1 MKILIASSSDIAI
14 PFIENIVKN
23 GHHEFCGLLSNIDK
37 ATGRG
42 QSIRSN
48 DLAEW
53 AKNYGIKIYQS
64 GSTNDIKEI
73 VDEVLP
79 DVVIT
84 IAFGQIIKE
93 DSLKIPKNGWL
104 NVHFSKLPK
113 WRGAAPVQ
121 HAILN
126 GESTTGISIFQLE
139 KGMDTGPVYLIEDVI
154 IQDNEKTPDV
164 LKKMSLMVPSLVLK
178 TLEMITGNVLPI
190 QQSGENI
197 SYAPKISKEDGKL
210 DWNNKSFDIFNKFR
224 AFYGNPGVWTLFN
237 ENRIVINNMRIS
249 DQKNLSPGQVSI
261 LASQLMVGTALGA
274 IEILELTP
282 AGRKTMSASEFIRGL
297 LVKDGLKLG

>member
-14 PFIENIVKN
+14 PLIENIVGN
-23 GHHEFCGLLSNIDK
+23 GQHEFCGLLSNIDK

-53 AKNYGIKIYQS
+53 AKNSGVKIYQS

-73 VDEVLP
+73 VNEVLP

-121 HAILN
+121 HAILS
-126 GESTTGISIFQLE
+126 GESSTGISIFQLE
-139 KGMDTGPVYLIEDVI
+139 KGMDTGPVYLFEDVI

-164 LKKMSLMVPSLVLK
+164 LKKMSLMVPGLVLK
-178 TLEMITGNVLPI
+178 TLEMISGNVPPI
-190 QQSGENI
+190 PQSGENT

-210 DWNNKSFDIFNKFR
+210 DWSNKSLDVFNQFR
-224 AFYGNPGVWTLFN
+224 AFYGNPGVWTILN

-249 DQKNLSPGQVSI
+249 VQENLFPGQVSI
-261 LASQLMVGTALGA
+261 SESQLMVGTAHGA

>member
-14 PFIENIVKN
+14 PLIENIVKN

-48 DLAEW
+48 ELAEW
-53 AKNYGIKIYQS
+53 AKNSAIKIYQS

-126 GESTTGISIFQLE
+126 GESSTGISIFQLE
-139 KGMDTGPVYLIEDVI
+139 KGMDTGPVYLFEDVI

-164 LKKMSLMVPSLVLK
+164 LKKMSLMVPGLVLK

-224 AFYGNPGVWTLFN
+224 AFYGNPGVWTLLN

-261 LASQLMVGTALGA
+261 LANQLMVGTAFGA

>member
-1 MKILIASSSDIAI
+1 MPL
-14 PFIENIVKN
+14 IENIVKN
-23 GHHEFCGLLSNIDK
+23 GQYEFCGLLSNIDK

-53 AKNYGIKIYQS
+53 AKNSGVKIYQC
-64 GSTNDIKEI
+64 GSTNDIKLI
-73 VDEVLP
+73 IDEVLP

-126 GESTTGISIFQLE
+126 GESSTGISIFQLE
-139 KGMDTGPVYLIEDVI
+139 KGMDTGPVYLFEEVI

-164 LKKMSLMVPSLVLK
+164 LKKMSLMVPGLVLK
-178 TLEMITGNVLPI
+178 TLEMISGNIPPI
-190 QQSGENI
+190 PQSGETI

-210 DWNNKSFDIFNKFR
+210 DWDNKSADIFNKFR
-224 AFYGNPGVWTLFN
+224 AFYGNPGVWTILN
-237 ENRIVINNMRIS
+237 ENRIIINNMRIS
-249 DQKNLSPGQVSI
+249 LQENLFPGQVLIS
-261 LASQLMVGTALGA
+261 ADQLVVGTAHGA

>member
-1 MKILIASSSDIAI
+1 MVASSSDIAI
-14 PFIENIVKN
+14 PLVEDIVKSEQ
-23 GHHEFCGLLSNIDK
+23 HEFCGLLSNIDK

-48 DLAEW
+48 NLAEW
-53 AKNYGIKIYQS
+53 AKNSGVKIYQS
-64 GSTNDIKEI
+64 ASANDIKQI
-73 VDEVLP
+73 VADVSP
-79 DVVIT
+79 DLVIT

-93 DSLKIPKNGWL
+93 DALKIPKNGWL

-126 GESTTGISIFQLE
+126 GESSTGISIFQLE
-139 KGMDTGPVYLIEDVI
+139 KGMDTGPVYVFEDVI
-154 IQDNEKTPDV
+154 IQDNEKTPEV
-164 LKKMSLMVPSLVLK
+164 LNKMSLMVPDLVLK
-178 TLEMITGNVLPI
+178 TLEMISGNVPPI
-190 QQSGENI
+190 PQSGENT
-197 SYAPKISKEDGKL
+197 SYASKISKEDGKL
-210 DWNNKSFDIFNKFR
+210 DWNNKSLDIFNKFR
-224 AFYGNPGVWTLFN
+224 AFYGNPGVWTILN
-237 ENRIVINNMRIS
+237 EKRIVINNMRIS
-249 DQKNLSPGQVSI
+249 VQENLFPGQVLIS
-261 LASQLMVGTALGA
+261 ASQLMVGTAHGA

>member
-1 MKILIASSSDIAI
+1 M
-14 PFIENIVKN
+14 
-23 GHHEFCGLLSNIDK
+23 DK

-73 VDEVLP
+73 VDEVSP

-126 GESTTGISIFQLE
+126 GESSTGISIFQLE
-139 KGMDTGPVYLIEDVI
+139 KGMDTGPVYLFEDVI

-164 LKKMSLMVPSLVLK
+164 LKKMSLMVPGLVQK
-178 TLEMITGNVLPI
+178 TLEMISGNVPPI
-190 QQSGENI
+190 PQSGENT

-210 DWNNKSFDIFNKFR
+210 DWNNKSLDIFNKFR
-224 AFYGNPGVWTLFN
+224 AFYGNPGVWTILN
-237 ENRIVINNMRIS
+237 DNRIVINNMRIS
-249 DQKNLSPGQVSI
+249 VQENLFPGQVSI
-261 LASQLMVGTALGA
+261 SASQLMVGTAHGA

>member
-1 MKILIASSSDIAI
+1 
-14 PFIENIVKN
+14 
-23 GHHEFCGLLSNIDK
+23 
-37 ATGRG
+37 
-42 QSIRSN
+42 
-48 DLAEW
+48 
-53 AKNYGIKIYQS
+53 
-64 GSTNDIKEI
+64 
-73 VDEVLP
+73 
-79 DVVIT
+79 VIT

-121 HAILN
+121 HAILS
-126 GESTTGISIFQLE
+126 GESSTGISIFQLE
-139 KGMDTGPVYLIEDVI
+139 KGMDTGPVYLFEDVI

-164 LKKMSLMVPSLVLK
+164 LKKMSLMVPGLVLK
-178 TLEMITGNVLPI
+178 TLEMISGNVPPI
-190 QQSGENI
+190 PQSGENT

-210 DWNNKSFDIFNKFR
+210 DWNNKSLDVFNKFR
-224 AFYGNPGVWTLFN
+224 AFYGNPGVWTILN

-249 DQKNLSPGQVSI
+249 VQENLFPGQVSI
-261 LASQLMVGTALGA
+261 SESQLMVGTAHGA

>member
-1 MKILIASSSDIAI
+1 MIASSSDIAI
-14 PFIENIVKN
+14 PLIEDIVKSEQ
-23 GHHEFCGLLSNIDK
+23 HEFCGLLSNIDK

-48 DLAEW
+48 DLSEW
-53 AKNYGIKIYQS
+53 AKNSGVKIYQS
-64 GSTNDIKEI
+64 AIANDIKQI
-73 VDEVLP
+73 VAEVLP

-126 GESTTGISIFQLE
+126 GESSTGISIFQLE
-139 KGMDTGPVYLIEDVI
+139 KGMDTGPVYVFEDVI
-154 IQDNEKTPDV
+154 IQDNEKTPEV
-164 LKKMSLMVPSLVLK
+164 LNKMSLMVPDLVLK
-178 TLEMITGNVLPI
+178 TLEMISGNVPPI
-190 QQSGENI
+190 PQSGENT
-197 SYAPKISKEDGKL
+197 SYASKISKEDGKL
-210 DWNNKSFDIFNKFR
+210 DWNNKSLDIFNKFR
-224 AFYGNPGVWTLFN
+224 AFYGNPGVWTILN
-237 ENRIVINNMRIS
+237 EKRIVINNMRIS
-249 DQKNLSPGQVSI
+249 VQGNLFPGQVSI
-261 LASQLMVGTALGA
+261 SASQLMVGTAHGA

>member
-14 PFIENIVKN
+14 PLIENIVKN

-139 KGMDTGPVYLIEDVI
+139 KGMDTGPVYLFEDVI

-164 LKKMSLMVPSLVLK
+164 LKKMSLMVPGLVLK

-224 AFYGNPGVWTLFN
+224 GFYGNPGVWTLLN

>member
-1 MKILIASSSDIAI
+1 MKILVASSSDIAI
-14 PFIENIVKN
+14 PLIEDIVKSEQ
-23 GHHEFCGLLSNIDK
+23 HEFCGLLSNIDK

-48 DLAEW
+48 NLAEW
-53 AKNYGIKIYQS
+53 AKNSGVKIYQS
-64 GSTNDIKEI
+64 ASANDIKQI
-73 VDEVLP
+73 VAEVLP

-126 GESTTGISIFQLE
+126 GESSTGISIFQLE
-139 KGMDTGPVYLIEDVI
+139 KGMDTGPVYVFEDVI
-154 IQDNEKTPDV
+154 IQDNEKTPEV
-164 LKKMSLMVPSLVLK
+164 LNRMSLMVPDLVLK
-178 TLEMITGNVLPI
+178 TLEMISGNVPPI
-190 QQSGENI
+190 PQSGENT
-197 SYAPKISKEDGKL
+197 SYASKISKEDGKL
-210 DWNNKSFDIFNKFR
+210 DWNNKSLDIFNKFR
-224 AFYGNPGVWTLFN
+224 AFYGNPGVWTILN
-237 ENRIVINNMRIS
+237 EKRIVINNMRIS
-249 DQKNLSPGQVSI
+249 VQENLFPGQVLIS
-261 LASQLMVGTALGA
+261 ASQLMVGTAHGA

>member
-1 MKILIASSSDIAI
+1 MIASSSDIAI
-14 PFIENIVKN
+14 PLIENIVGN
-23 GHHEFCGLLSNIDK
+23 GQHEFCGLLSNIDK

-53 AKNYGIKIYQS
+53 AKNSGVKIYQS

-73 VDEVLP
+73 VNEVLP

-121 HAILN
+121 HAILS
-126 GESTTGISIFQLE
+126 GESSTGISIFQLE
-139 KGMDTGPVYLIEDVI
+139 KGMDTGPVYLFEDVI

-164 LKKMSLMVPSLVLK
+164 LKKMSLMVPGLVLK
-178 TLEMITGNVLPI
+178 TLEMISGNVPPI
-190 QQSGENI
+190 PQSGENT

-210 DWNNKSFDIFNKFR
+210 DWSNKSLDVFNQFR
-224 AFYGNPGVWTLFN
+224 AFYGNPGVWTILN

-249 DQKNLSPGQVSI
+249 VQENLFPGQVSI
-261 LASQLMVGTALGA
+261 SESQLMVGTAHGA

>member
-1 MKILIASSSDIAI
+1 LKILIASSSDIAI
-14 PFIENIVKN
+14 PLIENIVRN
-23 GHHEFCGLLSNIDK
+23 GQHEFCGLLSNIDK

-53 AKNYGIKIYQS
+53 AKNSGVRIYQS
-64 GSTNDIKEI
+64 GSTNDIREI
-73 VDEVLP
+73 VNEVLP

-104 NVHFSKLPK
+104 NVHFSKLPE

-126 GESTTGISIFQLE
+126 GESSTGISIFQLE
-139 KGMDTGPVYLIEDVI
+139 KGMDTGPVYLFEEVI

-164 LKKMSLMVPSLVLK
+164 LKKMSLMVPNLVLK
-178 TLEMITGNVLPI
+178 TLEMISGNIPPI
-190 QQSGENI
+190 PQSGENT
-197 SYAPKISKEDGKL
+197 SYASKISKEDGML
-210 DWNNKSFDIFNKFR
+210 DWNNKSLDILNKFR
-224 AFYGNPGVWTLFN
+224 AFYGNPGVWTILN
-237 ENRIVINNMRIS
+237 ENRIIINNMRIS
-249 DQKNLSPGQVSI
+249 LQENLFPGQVLIS
-261 LASQLMVGTALGA
+261 ADQLVVGTAHGA

>member
-1 MKILIASSSDIAI
+1 MIASSSDIAI
-14 PFIENIVKN
+14 PLIENIVGN
-23 GHHEFCGLLSNIDK
+23 GQHEFCGLLSNIDK

-53 AKNYGIKIYQS
+53 SKNSGIKIYQS
-64 GSTNDIKEI
+64 GSTNDIKVI

-126 GESTTGISIFQLE
+126 GESSSGISIFQLE
-139 KGMDTGPVYLIEDVI
+139 KEMDTGPVYLFEDVI
-154 IQDNEKTPDV
+154 IEEHEKTPDV
-164 LKKMSLMVPSLVLK
+164 LKKMSLMVPGLVQK
-178 TLEMITGNVLPI
+178 TLEMISGNVPPI
-190 QQSGENI
+190 PQSGENT

-210 DWNNKSFDIFNKFR
+210 DWNDKSLDLFKKFR
-224 AFYGNPGVWTLFN
+224 AFYGNPGVWTILN
-237 ENRIVINNMRIS
+237 ENRIVINDMRIS
-249 DQKNLSPGQVSI
+249 VQENLFPGQVSI
-261 LASQLMVGTALGA
+261 SASQLMVGTADGA

>member
-1 MKILIASSSDIAI
+1 MKILVASSSDIAI
-14 PFIENIVKN
+14 PLVEDIVKSEQ
-23 GHHEFCGLLSNIDK
+23 HEFCGLLSNIDK

-48 DLAEW
+48 NLAEW
-53 AKNYGIKIYQS
+53 AKNSGVKIYQS
-64 GSTNDIKEI
+64 ASANDIKQI
-73 VDEVLP
+73 VAEVLP

-126 GESTTGISIFQLE
+126 GESSTGISIFQLE
-139 KGMDTGPVYLIEDVI
+139 KGMDTGPVYVFEDVI
-154 IQDNEKTPDV
+154 IQDNEKTPEV
-164 LKKMSLMVPSLVLK
+164 LNKMSLMVPDLVLK
-178 TLEMITGNVLPI
+178 TLEMISGNVPPI
-190 QQSGENI
+190 PQSGEHT
-197 SYAPKISKEDGKL
+197 SYASKISKEDGKL
-210 DWNNKSFDIFNKFR
+210 DWNNKSLDIFNKFR
-224 AFYGNPGVWTLFN
+224 AFYGNPGVWTILN
-237 ENRIVINNMRIS
+237 EKRIVINNMRIS
-249 DQKNLSPGQVSI
+249 VQGNLFPGQVLIS
-261 LASQLMVGTALGA
+261 ASQLMVGTAHGA

>member
-1 MKILIASSSDIAI
+1 MVASSSDIAI
-14 PFIENIVKN
+14 PLVEDIVKSEQ
-23 GHHEFCGLLSNIDK
+23 HEFCGLLSNIDK

-48 DLAEW
+48 DLSEW
-53 AKNYGIKIYQS
+53 AKNSGVKIYQS
-64 GSTNDIKEI
+64 ASANDIKQI
-73 VDEVLP
+73 VAEVLP

-126 GESTTGISIFQLE
+126 GESSTGISIFQLE
-139 KGMDTGPVYLIEDVI
+139 KGMDTGPVYVFEDVI
-154 IQDNEKTPDV
+154 IQDNEKTPEV
-164 LKKMSLMVPSLVLK
+164 LNKMSLMVPDLVLK
-178 TLEMITGNVLPI
+178 TLEMISGNVPPI
-190 QQSGENI
+190 PQSGENT
-197 SYAPKISKEDGKL
+197 SYASKISKEDGKL
-210 DWNNKSFDIFNKFR
+210 DWNNKSLDIFNKFR
-224 AFYGNPGVWTLFN
+224 AFYGNPGVWTILN
-237 ENRIVINNMRIS
+237 EKRIVINNMRIS
-249 DQKNLSPGQVSI
+249 VQGNLFPGQVLIS
-261 LASQLMVGTALGA
+261 ASQLMVGTAHGA

>member
-1 MKILIASSSDIAI
+1 M
-14 PFIENIVKN
+14 
-23 GHHEFCGLLSNIDK
+23 DK

-48 DLAEW
+48 ELAEW
-53 AKNYGIKIYQS
+53 AKNSAIKIYQS

-126 GESTTGISIFQLE
+126 GESSTGISIFQLE
-139 KGMDTGPVYLIEDVI
+139 KGMDTGPVYLFEDVI
-154 IQDNEKTPDV
+154 IQDNEKSPDV
-164 LKKMSLMVPSLVLK
+164 LKKMSLMVPGLVLK

-224 AFYGNPGVWTLFN
+224 AFYGNPGVWTLLN

-297 LVKDGLKLG
+297 LVKDGLKIG

>member
-1 MKILIASSSDIAI
+1 LKILIASSSDIAI
-14 PFIENIVKN
+14 PLIENIVRN
-23 GHHEFCGLLSNIDK
+23 GQHEFCGLLSNIDK

-53 AKNYGIKIYQS
+53 AKNSGVRIYQS
-64 GSTNDIKEI
+64 GSTNDIREI
-73 VDEVLP
+73 VNEVLP

-93 DSLKIPKNGWL
+93 DSLRIPKNGWL
-104 NVHFSKLPK
+104 NVHFSKLPE

-126 GESTTGISIFQLE
+126 GESSTGISIFQLE
-139 KGMDTGPVYLIEDVI
+139 KGMDTGPVYLFEEVI

-164 LKKMSLMVPSLVLK
+164 LKKMSLMVPNLVLK
-178 TLEMITGNVLPI
+178 TLEMISGNIPPI
-190 QQSGENI
+190 PQSGENT
-197 SYAPKISKEDGKL
+197 SYASKISKEDGML
-210 DWNNKSFDIFNKFR
+210 DWNNKSLDILNKFR
-224 AFYGNPGVWTLFN
+224 AFYGNPGVWTILN
-237 ENRIVINNMRIS
+237 ENRIIINNMRIS
-249 DQKNLSPGQVSI
+249 LQENLFPGQVLIS
-261 LASQLMVGTALGA
+261 ADQLVVGTAHGA

>member
-1 MKILIASSSDIAI
+1 MKILVASSSDIAI
-14 PFIENIVKN
+14 PLVEDIVKSEQ
-23 GHHEFCGLLSNIDK
+23 HEFCGLLSNIDK

-48 DLAEW
+48 NLAEW
-53 AKNYGIKIYQS
+53 AKNSGVKIYQS
-64 GSTNDIKEI
+64 ASANDIKQI
-73 VDEVLP
+73 VAEVLP

-126 GESTTGISIFQLE
+126 GESSTGISIFQLE
-139 KGMDTGPVYLIEDVI
+139 KGMDTGPVYVFEDVI
-154 IQDNEKTPDV
+154 IQDNEKTPEV
-164 LKKMSLMVPSLVLK
+164 LNKMSLMVPDLVLK
-178 TLEMITGNVLPI
+178 TLEMISGNVPPI
-190 QQSGENI
+190 PQSGENT
-197 SYAPKISKEDGKL
+197 SYASKISKEDGKL
-210 DWNNKSFDIFNKFR
+210 DWNNKSLDIFNKFR
-224 AFYGNPGVWTLFN
+224 AFYGNPGVWTILN
-237 ENRIVINNMRIS
+237 EKRIIINNMRIS
-249 DQKNLSPGQVSI
+249 VQGNLFPGQVSI
-261 LASQLMVGTALGA
+261 SASQLMVGTAHGA

>member
-1 MKILIASSSDIAI
+1 MIASSSDIAI
-14 PFIENIVKN
+14 PLIENIVGN
-23 GHHEFCGLLSNIDK
+23 GQHEFCGLLSNIDK

-53 AKNYGIKIYQS
+53 AKNSGAKIYQS
-64 GSTNDIKEI
+64 GGTNDIKEI
-73 VDEVLP
+73 VNEVLP

-121 HAILN
+121 HAILS
-126 GESTTGISIFQLE
+126 GESSTGISIFQLE
-139 KGMDTGPVYLIEDVI
+139 KGMDTGPVYLFEDVI

-164 LKKMSLMVPSLVLK
+164 LKKMSLMVPGLVLK
-178 TLEMITGNVLPI
+178 TLEMISGNVPPI
-190 QQSGENI
+190 PQSGENT

-210 DWNNKSFDIFNKFR
+210 DWNNKSLDVFNKFR
-224 AFYGNPGVWTLFN
+224 AFYGNPGVWTILT

-249 DQKNLSPGQVSI
+249 VQENLFPGQVSI
-261 LASQLMVGTALGA
+261 SESQLKVGTAHGA

>member
-1 MKILIASSSDIAI
+1 LKILIASSSDIAI
-14 PFIENIVKN
+14 PLIENIVGN
-23 GHHEFCGLLSNIDK
+23 GQHEFCGLLSNVDK

-53 AKNYGIKIYQS
+53 AKNSGVKIYQS

-73 VDEVLP
+73 VNEVLP

-121 HAILN
+121 HAILS
-126 GESTTGISIFQLE
+126 GESSTGISIFQLE
-139 KGMDTGPVYLIEDVI
+139 KGMDTGPVYLFEEVI

-164 LKKMSLMVPSLVLK
+164 LKKMSLMVPNLVLK
-178 TLEMITGNVLPI
+178 TLEMISGNIPPI
-190 QQSGENI
+190 PQSGENT
-197 SYAPKISKEDGKL
+197 SYASKISKEDGML
-210 DWNNKSFDIFNKFR
+210 DWNNKSLDILNKFR
-224 AFYGNPGVWTLFN
+224 AFYGNPGVWTILN
-237 ENRIVINNMRIS
+237 ENRIIINNMRIS
-249 DQKNLSPGQVSI
+249 LQENLFPGQVLIS
-261 LASQLMVGTALGA
+261 ADQLVVGTAHGA

>member
-1 MKILIASSSDIAI
+1 LKILIASSSDIAI
-14 PFIENIVKN
+14 PLIENIAKN

-53 AKNYGIKIYQS
+53 AKNSGVKIYQS
-64 GSTNDIKEI
+64 GSTNNIKEI
-73 VDEVLP
+73 VNEVLP

-121 HAILN
+121 HAILS
-126 GESTTGISIFQLE
+126 GESSTGISIFQLE
-139 KGMDTGPVYLIEDVI
+139 KGMDTGPVYLFEDVI

-164 LKKMSLMVPSLVLK
+164 LKKMSLMVPGLVLK
-178 TLEMITGNVLPI
+178 TLLEVMVKYAKYYLTHHIINKPVLFHLNFLI
-190 QQSGENI
+190 VLI
-197 SYAPKISKEDGKL
+197 KE
-210 DWNNKSFDIFNKFR
+210 
-224 AFYGNPGVWTLFN
+224 
-237 ENRIVINNMRIS
+237 
-249 DQKNLSPGQVSI
+249 
-261 LASQLMVGTALGA
+261 
-274 IEILELTP
+274 
-282 AGRKTMSASEFIRGL
+282 
-297 LVKDGLKLG
+297 

>member
-1 MKILIASSSDIAI
+1 MKILVASSSDIAI
-14 PFIENIVKN
+14 PLVEDIVKSEQ
-23 GHHEFCGLLSNIDK
+23 HEFCGLLSNIDK

-48 DLAEW
+48 NLAEW
-53 AKNYGIKIYQS
+53 AKNSGVKIYQS
-64 GSTNDIKEI
+64 ASANDIKQI
-73 VDEVLP
+73 VAEVLP

-126 GESTTGISIFQLE
+126 GESSTGISIFQLE
-139 KGMDTGPVYLIEDVI
+139 KGMDTGPVYVFEDVI
-154 IQDNEKTPDV
+154 IQDNEKTPEV
-164 LKKMSLMVPSLVLK
+164 LNKMSLMVPDLVLK
-178 TLEMITGNVLPI
+178 TLEMISGNVPPI
-190 QQSGENI
+190 PQSGENT
-197 SYAPKISKEDGKL
+197 SYASKISKEDGKL
-210 DWNNKSFDIFNKFR
+210 DWNNKSLDIFNKFR
-224 AFYGNPGVWTLFN
+224 AFYGNPGVWTILN
-237 ENRIVINNMRIS
+237 EKRIVINNMRIS
-249 DQKNLSPGQVSI
+249 VQENLFPGQVLIS
-261 LASQLMVGTALGA
+261 ASQLMVGTAHGA

>member
-1 MKILIASSSDIAI
+1 LKILIASSSDIAI
-14 PFIENIVKN
+14 PLIENIVKS
-23 GHHEFCGLLSNIDK
+23 GQHEFCGLLSNIDK
-37 ATGRG
+37 AAGRG
-42 QSIRSN
+42 QSIKSN
-48 DLAEW
+48 DLSEW
-53 AKNYGIKIYQS
+53 AKNSGVKIYQS
-64 GSTNDIKEI
+64 ASANDIKQI
-73 VDEVLP
+73 VSEVLP

-126 GESTTGISIFQLE
+126 GESSTGISIFQLE
-139 KGMDTGPVYLIEDVI
+139 KGMDTGPVYLFEDVI
-154 IQDNEKTPDV
+154 IQENEKTPDV
-164 LKKMSLMVPSLVLK
+164 FNKMSLMVPGLVLK
-178 TLEMITGNVLPI
+178 TLEMISRNVPPI
-190 QQSGENI
+190 PQKSENT
-197 SYAPKISKEDGKL
+197 SYASKISKEDGKL
-210 DWNNKSFDIFNKFR
+210 DWSNNSLDIFNKFR
-224 AFYGNPGVWTLFN
+224 AFYGNPGVWTILN
-237 ENRIVINNMRIS
+237 EKRIIINNMRIS
-249 DQKNLSPGQVSI
+249 VQENLLPGQVLIS
-261 LASQLMVGTALGA
+261 ASQLLVGTAHGA

>member
-1 MKILIASSSDIAI
+1 LKILIASSSDIAI
-14 PFIENIVKN
+14 PLIENIVRN
-23 GHHEFCGLLSNIDK
+23 GQHEFCGLLSNIDK

-53 AKNYGIKIYQS
+53 AKNSGVKIYQS

-73 VDEVLP
+73 VNEVLP

-93 DSLKIPKNGWL
+93 DSLRIPKNGWL
-104 NVHFSKLPK
+104 NVHFSKLPE

-126 GESTTGISIFQLE
+126 GESSTGISIFQLE
-139 KGMDTGPVYLIEDVI
+139 KGMDTGPVYLFEEVI

-164 LKKMSLMVPSLVLK
+164 LKKMSLMVPNLVLK
-178 TLEMITGNVLPI
+178 TLEMISGNIPPI
-190 QQSGENI
+190 PQSGENT
-197 SYAPKISKEDGKL
+197 SYASKISKEDGML
-210 DWNNKSFDIFNKFR
+210 DWNNKSLDILNKFR
-224 AFYGNPGVWTLFN
+224 AFYGNPGVWTILN
-237 ENRIVINNMRIS
+237 ENRIIINNMRIS
-249 DQKNLSPGQVSI
+249 LQENLFPGQVLIS
-261 LASQLMVGTALGA
+261 ADQLVVGTAHGA

>member
-1 MKILIASSSDIAI
+1 LIASSSDIAI
-14 PFIENIVKN
+14 PLIEDIVKSEQ
-23 GHHEFCGLLSNIDK
+23 HEFCGLLSNIDK

-48 DLAEW
+48 NLAEW
-53 AKNYGIKIYQS
+53 AKNSGVKIYQS
-64 GSTNDIKEI
+64 ASANDIKQI
-73 VDEVLP
+73 VAEVLP

-126 GESTTGISIFQLE
+126 GESSTGISIFQLE
-139 KGMDTGPVYLIEDVI
+139 KGMDTGPVYVFEDVI
-154 IQDNEKTPDV
+154 IQDNEKTPEV
-164 LKKMSLMVPSLVLK
+164 LNKMSLMVPDLVLK
-178 TLEMITGNVLPI
+178 TLEMISGNVPPI
-190 QQSGENI
+190 PQSGENT
-197 SYAPKISKEDGKL
+197 SYASKISKEDGKL
-210 DWNNKSFDIFNKFR
+210 DWNNKSLDIFNKFR
-224 AFYGNPGVWTLFN
+224 AFYGNPGVWTILN
-237 ENRIVINNMRIS
+237 EKRIIINNMRIS
-249 DQKNLSPGQVSI
+249 VQGNLFPGQVLIS
-261 LASQLMVGTALGA
+261 ASQLMVGTAHGA

>member
-14 PFIENIVKN
+14 PLIENIVKN

-53 AKNYGIKIYQS
+53 AKNSGVRTYQS

-73 VDEVLP
+73 VNEVLP

-121 HAILN
+121 HAILS
-126 GESTTGISIFQLE
+126 GESSTGISIFQLE
-139 KGMDTGPVYLIEDVI
+139 KGMDTGPVYLFEDVI

-164 LKKMSLMVPSLVLK
+164 LKKMSLRV
-178 TLEMITGNVLPI
+178 
-190 QQSGENI
+190 
-197 SYAPKISKEDGKL
+197 
-210 DWNNKSFDIFNKFR
+210 
-224 AFYGNPGVWTLFN
+224 
-237 ENRIVINNMRIS
+237 
-249 DQKNLSPGQVSI
+249 
-261 LASQLMVGTALGA
+261 
-274 IEILELTP
+274 
-282 AGRKTMSASEFIRGL
+282 
-297 LVKDGLKLG
+297 

>member
-14 PFIENIVKN
+14 PLIEDIVKSEQ
-23 GHHEFCGLLSNIDK
+23 HEFCGLLSNIDK

-48 DLAEW
+48 DLSEW
-53 AKNYGIKIYQS
+53 AKNSGVKIYQS
-64 GSTNDIKEI
+64 ASANDIKQI
-73 VDEVLP
+73 VAEVLP

-126 GESTTGISIFQLE
+126 GESSTGISIFQLE
-139 KGMDTGPVYLIEDVI
+139 KGMDTGPVYVFEDVI
-154 IQDNEKTPDV
+154 IQDNEKTPEV
-164 LKKMSLMVPSLVLK
+164 LNKMSLMVPDLVLK
-178 TLEMITGNVLPI
+178 TLEMISGNVPPI
-190 QQSGENI
+190 PQSGENT
-197 SYAPKISKEDGKL
+197 SYASKISKEDGKL
-210 DWNNKSFDIFNKFR
+210 DWNNKSLDIFNKFR
-224 AFYGNPGVWTLFN
+224 AFYGNPGVWTILN
-237 ENRIVINNMRIS
+237 EKRIVINNMRIS
-249 DQKNLSPGQVSI
+249 VQGNLFPGQVLIS
-261 LASQLMVGTALGA
+261 ASQLMVGTAHGA

>member
-1 MKILIASSSDIAI
+1 LKILIASSSDIAI
-14 PFIENIVKN
+14 PLIENIVRN
-23 GHHEFCGLLSNIDK
+23 GQHEFCGLLSNIDK

-53 AKNYGIKIYQS
+53 AKNSGVRIYQS
-64 GSTNDIKEI
+64 GSTNDIREI
-73 VDEVLP
+73 VNEVLP

-93 DSLKIPKNGWL
+93 DSLRIPKNGWL
-104 NVHFSKLPK
+104 NVHFSNLPE

-126 GESTTGISIFQLE
+126 GESSTGISIFQLE
-139 KGMDTGPVYLIEDVI
+139 KGMDTGPVYLFEEVI

-164 LKKMSLMVPSLVLK
+164 LKKMSLMVPNLVLK
-178 TLEMITGNVLPI
+178 TLEMISGNIPPI
-190 QQSGENI
+190 PQSGENT
-197 SYAPKISKEDGKL
+197 SYASKISKEDGML
-210 DWNNKSFDIFNKFR
+210 DWNNKSLDILNKFR
-224 AFYGNPGVWTLFN
+224 AFYGNPGVWTILN
-237 ENRIVINNMRIS
+237 ENRIIINNMRIS
-249 DQKNLSPGQVSI
+249 LQENLFPGQVLIS
-261 LASQLMVGTALGA
+261 ADQLVVGTAHGA

>member
-1 MKILIASSSDIAI
+1 LKILVASSSDIAI
-14 PFIENIVKN
+14 PLVEDIVKSEQ
-23 GHHEFCGLLSNIDK
+23 HEFCGLLSNIDK

-48 DLAEW
+48 NLAEW
-53 AKNYGIKIYQS
+53 AKNSGVKIYQS
-64 GSTNDIKEI
+64 ASANDIKQI
-73 VDEVLP
+73 VAEVLP

-126 GESTTGISIFQLE
+126 GESSTGISIFQLE
-139 KGMDTGPVYLIEDVI
+139 KGMDTGPVYVFEDVI
-154 IQDNEKTPDV
+154 IQDNEKTPEV
-164 LKKMSLMVPSLVLK
+164 LNKMSLMVPDLVLK
-178 TLEMITGNVLPI
+178 TLEMISGNVPPI
-190 QQSGENI
+190 PQSGENT
-197 SYAPKISKEDGKL
+197 SYASKISKEDGKL
-210 DWNNKSFDIFNKFR
+210 DWNNKSLDIFNKFR
-224 AFYGNPGVWTLFN
+224 AFYGNPGVWTILN
-237 ENRIVINNMRIS
+237 EKRIVINNMRIS
-249 DQKNLSPGQVSI
+249 VQGNLFPGQVLIS
-261 LASQLMVGTALGA
+261 ASQLMVGTAHGA

>member
-1 MKILIASSSDIAI
+1 MVASSSDIAI
-14 PFIENIVKN
+14 PLVEDIVKSEQ
-23 GHHEFCGLLSNIDK
+23 HEFCGLLSNIDK

-53 AKNYGIKIYQS
+53 AKNSGVKIYQS
-64 GSTNDIKEI
+64 ASANDIKQI
-73 VDEVLP
+73 VAEVLP

-126 GESTTGISIFQLE
+126 GESSTGISIFQLE
-139 KGMDTGPVYLIEDVI
+139 KGMDTGPVYVFEDVI
-154 IQDNEKTPDV
+154 IQDNEKTPEV
-164 LKKMSLMVPSLVLK
+164 LNKMSLMVPDLVLK
-178 TLEMITGNVLPI
+178 TLEMISGNVPPI
-190 QQSGENI
+190 PQSGENT
-197 SYAPKISKEDGKL
+197 SYASKISKEDGKL
-210 DWNNKSFDIFNKFR
+210 DWNNKSLDIFNKFR
-224 AFYGNPGVWTLFN
+224 AFYGNPGVWTILN
-237 ENRIVINNMRIS
+237 EKRIVINNMRIS
-249 DQKNLSPGQVSI
+249 AQGNLFPGQVLIS
-261 LASQLMVGTALGA
+261 ASQLMVGTAHGA

>member
-1 MKILIASSSDIAI
+1 MKILVASSSDIAI
-14 PFIENIVKN
+14 PLVEDIVKSEQ
-23 GHHEFCGLLSNIDK
+23 HEFCGLLSNIDK

-48 DLAEW
+48 NLAEW
-53 AKNYGIKIYQS
+53 AKNSGVKIYQS
-64 GSTNDIKEI
+64 ASANDIKQI
-73 VDEVLP
+73 VAEVLP

-126 GESTTGISIFQLE
+126 GESSTGISIFQLE
-139 KGMDTGPVYLIEDVI
+139 KGMDTGPVYVFEDVI
-154 IQDNEKTPDV
+154 IQDNEKTPEV
-164 LKKMSLMVPSLVLK
+164 LNKMSLMVPDLVLK
-178 TLEMITGNVLPI
+178 TLEMISGNVPPI
-190 QQSGENI
+190 PQSGENT
-197 SYAPKISKEDGKL
+197 SYASKISKEDGKL
-210 DWNNKSFDIFNKFR
+210 DWNNKSLDIFNKFR
-224 AFYGNPGVWTLFN
+224 AFYGNPGVWTILN
-237 ENRIVINNMRIS
+237 EKRIVINNMRIS
-249 DQKNLSPGQVSI
+249 VQGNLFPGQVLIS
-261 LASQLMVGTALGA
+261 ASQLMVGTAHGA

>member
-1 MKILIASSSDIAI
+1 MPL
-14 PFIENIVKN
+14 IENIVKN
-23 GHHEFCGLLSNIDK
+23 EKYEFCGLLSNIDK

-53 AKNYGIKIYQS
+53 AKNSGVKIYQS
-64 GSTNDIKEI
+64 ASANDIKQI
-73 VDEVLP
+73 VAEVLP

-126 GESTTGISIFQLE
+126 GESSTGISIFQLE
-139 KGMDTGPVYLIEDVI
+139 KGMDTGPVYVFEDVI
-154 IQDNEKTPDV
+154 IQDNEKTPEV
-164 LKKMSLMVPSLVLK
+164 LNKMSLMVPDLVLK
-178 TLEMITGNVLPI
+178 TLEMISGNVPPI
-190 QQSGENI
+190 PQSGENT
-197 SYAPKISKEDGKL
+197 SYASKISKEDGKL
-210 DWNNKSFDIFNKFR
+210 DWNNKSLDIFNKFR
-224 AFYGNPGVWTLFN
+224 AFYGNPGVWTILN
-237 ENRIVINNMRIS
+237 EKRIVINNMRIS
-249 DQKNLSPGQVSI
+249 VQGNLFPGQVLIS
-261 LASQLMVGTALGA
+261 ASQLMVGTAHGA